1 MEANCATDAF
11 ARGKKEDELMLHRI
25 TRAFLTEEVKLIKQL
40 QNQKEKS
47 GKQKKQKKKARA

>member
-1 MEANCATDAF
+1 MPPMPSREV
-11 ARGKKEDELMLHRI
+11 RKEDELMLHRI

>member
-11 ARGKKEDELMLHRI
+11 ARGKKEDVLMLHRI